1 VIPYWQGTMVAVAHN
16 NVHGIDGTLDPS
28 FIMRFWQL
36 SKS

>member
-1 VIPYWQGTMVAVAHN
+1 MDAVAHN